1 MRNVGADPADS
12 ISSAVWKE
20 GTEGEIRKELLS
32 SSAEVRSILIQYQKP
47 MASGRTGHV
56 KVRWVYLPTAVV
68 EEESCAGHA
77 MCGRRRCRSDR
88 MPQWVRA
95 TRPTELLITDAHAST
110 LQFAL

>member
-1 MRNVGADPADS
+1 MEAVRVRNVGAIPL
-12 ISSAVWKE
+12 IQFHPRFGK

-68 EEESCAGHA
+68 E
-77 MCGRRRCRSDR
+77 
-88 MPQWVRA
+88 
-95 TRPTELLITDAHAST
+95 
-110 LQFAL
+110 